1 MTALGGV
8 CVHPQHLRTWEQI
21 VELLLHLLSAGAHV
35 LHDAAADGAGVAG
48 SLRVAAVVAHQPPI
62 GGVIRQ
68 RHAAAG
74 TLRHMAALPAQQIP
88 AAAPAVQQQ
97 DALLSPPQ
105 VFLQLSAEDLPHH
118 PGVARPDFLFQV
130 RHQHLRQCLPVISP
144 AQQRL
149 VIDPMLRVP
158 GGLHRRSGRPQDQ
171 GGLVPGAEVFGHV
184 PGVIP
189 GRVFRLIAALLLLVQ
204 DDQAHVFQRGEDGG
218 PGAQHHLDLAP
229 ADTLPL
235 VVALRHP
242 QGAVEHGHLVPK
254 TGGEPPH
261 HLGRQHDLR
270 HQDHGPPPP
279 AQYFLNQTEIDL
291 GLAAAGD
298 ALEQH
303 RLRLPGLRQG
313 PDTLKGRLLFL
324 IEDDRT
330 AGFHRRQVR
339 QPQLLFR

>member
-1 MTALGGV
+1 MNRAPGTGGNLATLAAYHHTAV
-8 CVHPQHLRTWEQI
+8 
-21 VELLLHLLSAGAHV
+21 
-35 LHDAAADGAGVAG
+35 
-48 SLRVAAVVAHQPPI
+48 
-62 GGVIRQ
+62 
-68 RHAAAG
+68 
-74 TLRHMAALPAQQIP
+74 
-88 AAAPAVQQQ
+88 APAVEKEN
-97 DALLSPPQ
+97 ALFPPPE
-105 VFLQLSAEDLPHH
+105 VFLQFFPQQAGQARGVSLPEFLLHIHQAHFRHLVGIVSLPEGKQVILS
-118 PGVARPDFLFQV
+118 
-130 RHQHLRQCLPVISP
+130 HLRGIP
-144 AQQRL
+144 A
-149 VIDPMLRVP
+149 
-158 GGLHRRSGRPQDQ
+158 LHRRGRRPQQ
-171 GGLVPGAEVFGHV
+171 KQSLMVGAAELGHL
-184 PGVIP
+184 PGV
-189 GRVFRLIAALLLLVQ
+189 VTDHALRLIAALLLLVQ

-313 PDTLKGRLLFL
+313 PDRLKGRLLFL